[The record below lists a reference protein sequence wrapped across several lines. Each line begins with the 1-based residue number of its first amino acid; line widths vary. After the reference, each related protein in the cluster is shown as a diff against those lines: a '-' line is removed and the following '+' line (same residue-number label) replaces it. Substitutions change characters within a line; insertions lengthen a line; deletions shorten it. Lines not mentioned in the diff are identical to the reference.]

1 MIQAVK
7 EVEVKRRVEREELNE
22 PLVALKRFLDLNFE
36 MIGFRKK
43 SFQFPAFIC
52 SKIALHRNL
61 IVTTLRLRLR
71 VEGDEQVT

>member
-1 MIQAVK
+1 MILAVK

-22 PLVALKRFLDLNFE
+22 PLVALKRFLDLKFE

-43 SFQFPAFIC
+43 SFQFLAFIC
-52 SKIALHRNL
+52 SKIVLLRNL
-61 IVTTLRLRLR
+61 IVTTLWLRLR